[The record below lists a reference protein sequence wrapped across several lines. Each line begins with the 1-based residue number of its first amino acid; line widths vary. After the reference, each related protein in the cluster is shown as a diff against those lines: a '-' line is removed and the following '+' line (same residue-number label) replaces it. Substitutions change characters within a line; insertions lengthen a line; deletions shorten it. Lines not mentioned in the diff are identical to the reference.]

1 MDGWMLVSWINDE
14 LAGDVERCHL
24 ARPGPCGSCDGR
36 TVCVVYNPSCYV
48 FVMSNVSRYMVD
60 R

>member
-1 MDGWMLVSWINDE
+1 MLVSWINDE

-24 ARPGPCGSCDGR
+24 ARPDPCGSCDGR